1 MREQAACDRCI
12 EKAKAP
18 EFADQASTPAK
29 SERSFCP
36 TDKTP
41 CCLPST
47 ISLNYQNIGNHAP
60 CLWYHPEQYLALVN
74 KRSNVVAEDV
84 TWMVPAG
91 QGATIVDNFLDAAPV
106 GIAGSTQPRVDI
118 GISVA
123 ALMR

>member
-1 MREQAACDRCI
+1 
-12 EKAKAP
+12 
-18 EFADQASTPAK
+18 
-29 SERSFCP
+29 
-36 TDKTP
+36 
-41 CCLPST
+41 
-47 ISLNYQNIGNHAP
+47 
-60 CLWYHPEQYLALVN
+60 
-74 KRSNVVAEDV
+74 VAEDV